1 MNEELLMK
9 KTSLPLLAIFC
20 LLPGLQTAVAV
31 YWGWQTAITYPLL
44 KVVMIAIPVIV
55 WLQVRRGGAPIAE
68 RIGWKRTNL
77 RAGLS
82 VGIVMGGVILAGYY
96 GLLREVIDPGPVLAK
111 VRSLGLVEYYWH
123 MSIFICLGNALFE
136 EYYWRAFL
144 IGELRSYLRS
154 KPVLCIV
161 AGGLFGVH
169 HLFAMLLIVVL
180 DGEPEAHAPPLPV
193 KRRLN
198 RLRRVLEIAAPAE
211 ADNADLG

>member
-1 MNEELLMK
+1 
-9 KTSLPLLAIFC
+9 
-20 LLPGLQTAVAV
+20 
-31 YWGWQTAITYPLL
+31 
-44 KVVMIAIPVIV
+44 MIAIPIIV
-55 WLQVRRGGAPIAE
+55 WLQVRRGGAPLAE

-77 RAGLS
+77 RSGLS

-96 GLLREVIDPGPVLAK
+96 GLLRGVIDPGPVLAK
-111 VRSLGLVEYYWH
+111 VRSLGLVEYYWY

-169 HLFAMLLIVVL
+169 HLFAMLGLFDLPMVL
-180 DGEPEAHAPPLPV
+180 MF
-193 KRRLN
+193 
-198 RLRRVLEIAAPAE
+198 VLVTMIAGAVWSAMRCRGASILDCYVSHVL
-211 ADNADLG
+211 ADMAIMWIGYDLLSRAL